1 MRWRVFVIFI
11 LAWTLTSPG
20 VMAAQQSPVQ
30 PTVLLVSIDGFRWD
44 YPERTTMPNLTRL
57 IQDGVRAKGL
67 IPVFPAKTFPN
78 HYSIVTGLYPE
89 NHGIV
94 ANGMFDPKFGAY
106 FSLND
111 RQAVN
116 DGRWWQGLPLW
127 SLVRS
132 QGKIAATF
140 FWPGSEA
147 EIAGY
152 RPNYWSAYDGSIP
165 NHQRIDQVLEWLDL
179 PPARRP
185 SLICF
190 YFSFLDSAG
199 HKFGPE
205 SAQVEQALQRVDRL
219 LGRLLTG
226 LEQHSLLDKVNL
238 VLTSDHGM
246 ETMSPERV
254 IFLDDYV
261 DLGRIEV
268 VDWSPAAALRPA
280 ADYLVETVDKL
291 KNAHPRLKV
300 FAREEIPR
308 RFHYRR
314 HRRICPLI
322 AIADP
327 GWMISSRSRFER
339 SKGDFSYG
347 SHGFDNLAQSM
358 QGLFVAHGPAFRQGL
373 VIEPFLNI
381 HIYPLIAHILGLP
394 IENIDGD
401 LEVLNPVLAHR

>member
-1 MRWRVFVIFI
+1 MP
-11 LAWTLTSPG
+11 AG
-20 VMAAQQSPVQ
+20 QAPVR
-30 PTVLLVSIDGFRWD
+30 PIVLLVSIDGFRWD
-44 YPERTTMPNLTRL
+44 YPERTEMPNLTRL
-57 IQDGVRAKGL
+57 IQGGVRAEGL
-67 IPVFPAKTFPN
+67 IPVFPPKTFPN

-94 ANGMFDPKFGAY
+94 ANNMFDPHFGAY

-111 RQAVN
+111 RQAVS

-132 QGKIAATF
+132 RGQIAATF

-147 EIAGY
+147 QIAGY
-152 RPNYWSAYDGSIP
+152 RPDYWTAYDGSVP
-165 NHQRIDQVLEWLDL
+165 DRQRVDQILEWLDL
-179 PPARRP
+179 PSAQRP

-190 YFSFLDSAG
+190 YFSFLDSVG
-199 HKFGPE
+199 HQFGPE
-205 SAQVEQALQRVDRL
+205 SAEVETALQRFDRL

-226 LEQHSLLDKVNL
+226 LERRSLLDKVNI

-268 VDWSPAAALRPA
+268 VDWSPVAALRPA
-280 ADYLVETVDKL
+280 ADYLTEAVAKL

-300 FAREEIPR
+300 FRREEIPH

-327 GWMISSRSRFER
+327 GWMISSRSGYEK
-339 SKGDFSYG
+339 SEGEFSYG
-347 SHGFDNLAQSM
+347 SHGFDNLTPSM
-358 QGLFVAHGPAFRQGL
+358 WGLFVAHGPAFRRGL

-381 HIYPLIAHILGLP
+381 HIYPLIARILNLP
-394 IENIDGD
+394 IGNIDGD
-401 LEVLNPVLAHR
+401 VEVLSPVLAANP